1 MKLPSYCWQKSFL
14 LWHDVLHV
22 LHTEIQSAR
31 ALLVTVT
38 PLSLSRIFSRSKQ
51 ELRMSRNVSGRLLER
66 KS

>member
-14 LWHDVLHV
+14 LWYDVLHV

-38 PLSLSRIFSRSKQ
+38 LLSLSRNFSRSKQ